1 MNLNTCLQM
10 IYQRFY
16 SAKSDGDMCTMFSDR
31 TLINRR
37 NVLSDPKNAY
47 AANRDFLVLELKARV
62 IAAAMNVLG
71 FESLTAAPSKFP
83 IPEGLQNKP
92 RSEQIKYLNDAAG
105 KIVDELVFTHE
116 DSDHLIDCILTTQE
130 KEDIVRN
137 QQLTTDKRFPC
148 RFEGCNKSFKYD
160 GKSRQK
166 HEQTH
171 NPPPQV
177 NQSVHPTTEIPIT
190 DDHDPID
197 DTKDDVYSYNCALLA
212 HGLFFHNFLDA
223 VKEGDGRRIMRQ
235 YKYLLLYCKADK
247 NHSAKY
253 ALECLYQMFLVNGLL
268 SPRDAHRYVWNRSVN
283 NNGMVGKN
291 IPLDLE
297 VEHSNKFLKQAI
309 KNLGPNVTPSAVS
322 RICEAE
328 KSTRMILRNLQ
339 ESICHN
345 GKSGKHTARSADKD
359 LKVIVD
365 KLVENHV
372 FTKQD
377 GRCYKS
383 LCGFVRNPLSQL
395 DMSLIFKW
403 INEHKKNVKLNIKA
417 R

>member
-1 MNLNTCLQM
+1 
-10 IYQRFY
+10 
-16 SAKSDGDMCTMFSDR
+16 
-31 TLINRR
+31 
-37 NVLSDPKNAY
+37 
-47 AANRDFLVLELKARV
+47 
-62 IAAAMNVLG
+62 
-71 FESLTAAPSKFP
+71 
-83 IPEGLQNKP
+83 
-92 RSEQIKYLNDAAG
+92 
-105 KIVDELVFTHE
+105 
-116 DSDHLIDCILTTQE
+116 
-130 KEDIVRN
+130 
-137 QQLTTDKRFPC
+137 
-148 RFEGCNKSFKYD
+148 
-160 GKSRQK
+160 
-166 HEQTH
+166 
-171 NPPPQV
+171 
-177 NQSVHPTTEIPIT
+177 
-190 DDHDPID
+190 
-197 DTKDDVYSYNCALLA
+197 
-212 HGLFFHNFLDA
+212 
-223 VKEGDGRRIMRQ
+223 
-235 YKYLLLYCKADK
+235 
-247 NHSAKY
+247 
-253 ALECLYQMFLVNGLL
+253 
-268 SPRDAHRYVWNRSVN
+268 
-283 NNGMVGKN
+283 MVGKN